1 MKIANTFRQ
10 MKLIVE
16 SGATKSTWVAIK
28 AGKIAEQQVIEGI
41 NPTSNPVSVKYIS
54 NYQIPS
60 NEEVKTIHFYG
71 AGVSSPVAK
80 ELLEQSLR
88 EHFGS
93 IEFYLDHDILAAA
106 RSVSDEEES
115 IVSILGTGTNTVV
128 FDGKDI
134 TQSFK
139 SLAYMFGDYGS
150 GFHMG
155 KILVQRYYEKR
166 MSQADLALFNKEY
179 VAGKTDLLFRIYNA
193 DKPNF
198 VTAALSRYLEK
209 CSEDLRA
216 KVVNEAFELF
226 FEKQI
231 LHIQNAKEYK
241 LNFVGSI
248 AGVFE
253 KELRAMSEGLGLT
266 IDKINGNPIDGLV
279 RYHSKNN

>member
-1 MKIANTFRQ
+1 

-28 AGKIAEQQVIEGI
+28 AGKIIEQQVIEGI
-41 NPTSNPVSVKYIS
+41 NPTSNPISVKYIS
-54 NYQIPS
+54 NYKIPAK
-60 NEEVKTIHFYG
+60 EEVQTIHFYG

-80 ELLEQSLR
+80 ELLEQSLK
-88 EHFGS
+88 EHFGA
-93 IEFYLDHDILAAA
+93 IEFHLDHDILAAA
-106 RSVSDEEES
+106 RSVSDGEES

-128 FDGKDI
+128 FDGKQV

-139 SLAYMFGDYGS
+139 ALAYMFGDYGS

-166 MSQADLALFNKEY
+166 MSQADLDLFKKEY
-179 VAGKTDLLFRIYNA
+179 VEGKPDLLFRIYNA

-198 VTAALSRYLEK
+198 VTAALSRFLEK
-209 CSEDLRA
+209 SSTDLKA
-216 KVVNEAFELF
+216 KVVNEAFKMF

-231 LHIQNAKEYK
+231 LHIENAKTYK

-253 KELRAMSEGLGLT
+253 KELRAMADSLGLT

-279 RYHSKNN
+279 KYHSKNN